1 MKGRDELAPGGFRVK
16 YTDPRHRYVAT
27 FAPLWR
33 RAVAA
38 TIDWGSVYIMFL
50 IVSIP
55 LGIIQSLGRVSW
67 EAGDFGGR
75 PGHILVIVAELLTI
89 VPVVGYW
96 ILLLPTSQTL
106 GMRAADI
113 RSVSRRTGT
122 GISYLRATVR
132 AIVAT
137 TFAVAVYVVA
147 MEETAVG
154 SGEEL
159 DHTSQ
164 LIVDVSYVVF
174 GIGCLSA
181 LAIVLTPTRRSLVDR
196 LFGTAMLDEL
206 EAVDPHMGPWGPMD
220 AFDTS
225 RTG

>member
-1 MKGRDELAPGGFRVK
+1 MRDAPAKTGFRAK
-16 YTDPRHRYVAT
+16 YADPRHRYIAT

-55 LGIIQSLGRVSW
+55 LGMIQSLGRVSW

-75 PGHILVIVAELLTI
+75 PGHVLVIVAELLTI
-89 VPVVGYW
+89 VPIVAYW

-113 RSVSRRTGT
+113 RSVSRRTGS
-122 GISYLRATVR
+122 GISYSRATVR
-132 AIVAT
+132 AFVAT
-137 TFAVAVYVVA
+137 TFAVAVYIVA
-147 MEETAVG
+147 MQETAFAN
-154 SGEEL
+154 GEEL

-164 LIVDVSYVVF
+164 MLVDVSYVLF
-174 GIGCLSA
+174 GIGCLSG
-181 LAIVLTPTRRSLVDR
+181 LAIVLTPTRRSLFDR

>member
-1 MKGRDELAPGGFRVK
+1 VKVRSELAPAGFRAR
-16 YTDPRHRYVAT
+16 YADPRHRYVAT

-38 TIDWGSVYIMFL
+38 TIDWGIVYIIFL
-50 IVSIP
+50 LVSIP
-55 LGIIQSLGRVSW
+55 LGVVQSLGRVSW

-75 PGHILVIVAELLTI
+75 PGHILFIVAELLVI
-89 VPVVGYW
+89 VPLLGYW
-96 ILLLPTSQTL
+96 VLLLPTSQTF

-113 RSVSRRTGT
+113 RSVAKRTGS
-122 GISYLRATVR
+122 GISHLRATLRSV
-132 AIVAT
+132 VAT
-137 TFAVAVYVVA
+137 AFAFAAYVVS
-147 MEETAVG
+147 MQQTNMR

-159 DHTSQ
+159 DHTSM
-164 LIVDVSYVVF
+164 LIIDACYVLF
-174 GIGCLSA
+174 AIGCVSA
-181 LAIVLTPTRRSLVDR
+181 LAIFATPTRRSLLDR

-225 RTG
+225 RTS

>member
-1 MKGRDELAPGGFRVK
+1 LGEVKVRTKPRGFRAR
-16 YTDPRHRYVAT
+16 YSDPRHRYIAT

-38 TIDWGSVYIMFL
+38 TIDWGFVYIAFL
-50 IVSIP
+50 VVSIP
-55 LGIIQSLGRVSW
+55 LGVFQSLGRISW

-75 PGHILVIVAELLTI
+75 PGHILFIVAELLTV
-89 VPVVGYW
+89 VPVLAYW

-113 RSVSRRTGT
+113 RSVFRRTGR
-122 GISYLRATVR
+122 GVSYLRATVR
-132 AIVAT
+132 ALVAT
-137 TFAVAVYVVA
+137 TFAFAVYVVS
-147 MEETAVG
+147 MQET
-154 SGEEL
+154 SFRDDKL

-164 LIVDVSYVVF
+164 LIVDASYALF

-181 LAIVLTPTRRSLVDR
+181 LAVVLTPTRRSLVDR

-225 RTG
+225 RTV